1 MLLDKVFDH
10 LELVEKDYFGL
21 QYADIV
27 PAPDAMV
34 SKFLLILLLFLVPKS
49 KYITCCTRCMLLL
62 CCMVQSYYS
71 AILLL
76 IIHLD
81 TCIL

>member
-1 MLLDKVFDH
+1 MFHVLQKRARAQVLLDKVFSH

-34 SKFLLILLLFLVPKS
+34 SMTYFAIVLVK
-49 KYITCCTRCMLLL
+49 CC
-62 CCMVQSYYS
+62 
-71 AILLL
+71 
-76 IIHLD
+76 D
-81 TCIL
+81 